1 MRDSKWYS
9 GLAFGLVV
17 GLAVSAILFAWLV
30 GGVPGWWNHDGTLVT
45 SKDTLASWLTAIFSF
60 VAAIFLWLTLLATQE
75 MAKDTRRIGE
85 AQVKAYLTIRSV
97 TLEVEHEGKL
107 QNRLLVEVVNSGMSP
122 AREVTVSTAQ
132 ENNETGVVAPDIAA
146 SDAVTCGI
154 QYLVTIPENG
164 PDWVLAKKV
173 RIKLNWVDIFG
184 ISQSDSF
191 EYWLT
196 VTLPL
201 KNGMHPLARNHGRIW
216 ELDPPTR

>member
-17 GLAVSAILFAWLV
+17 GLAVSAILFAWLA

-97 TLEVEHEGKL
+97 TLEVEHEGEL

-164 PDWVLAKKV
+164 PDWALAKKV

-184 ISQSDSF
+184 RSQSDSF

-201 KNGMHPLARNHGRIW
+201 KSGMYPLARSHGRIW
-216 ELDPPTR
+216 ELDPPSR